1 MILTTYLARS
11 LDENLHTRQG
21 PVRTFLILARY
32 ATRTVFDEKMDTI
45 RENGGIFRPLNFFRF
60 LWAWTGFLRVEIKL
74 SVYETLLT
82 LKSRLGMLG

>member
-1 MILTTYLARS
+1 MDAIR
-11 LDENLHTRQG
+11 DE
-21 PVRTFLILARY
+21 
-32 ATRTVFDEKMDTI
+32 
-45 RENGGIFRPLNFFRF
+45 GGIFRPLNFFRF